1 MGKPK
6 TLGELWDAGMVRGS
20 RRLSDAELQGLAER
34 TEAQLAAH
42 PPGSLRVRREGRPA
56 KGEQAHPTLVRSIRL
71 GESLWALVAI
81 AADQSGVSVNRWIEQ
96 AICEKIQPGRKPMV
110 TSVT

>member
-6 TLGELWDAGMVRGS
+6 TLGELWDAGLVQGS
-20 RRLSDAELQGLAER
+20 RRLSDAELHGLAER

-42 PPGSLRVRREGRPA
+42 PPGSLRVRREGRPR
-56 KGEQAHPTLVRSIRL
+56 KGEQAQPTLVRSIRL
-71 GESLWALVAI
+71 GESLWALVAM

-96 AICEKIQPGRKPMV
+96 AMTEKMEPGRKPLV
-110 TSVT
+110 TSVS